1 MDYIQG
7 IQIYVDQIIQV
18 MKIGLITYH
27 YSQNYGAVMQTYAT
41 CRILKELGHDV
52 EIINIRQ
59 LEKRKLRHIVFI
71 PKYRKFNSFMNRFYS
86 HQTSIIHDVQ
96 ELRERSFDYNC
107 LLVGSDQVWNPM
119 ISLDR
124 CMAYFLDF
132 GNSNM
137 KRVSYASSLGIS
149 EWPVEKKYLLKD
161 IARALYNF
169 NAISVREK
177 TGQQLLKNIFNLDAQ
192 LVVDPTMLHSDY
204 SEIVNKVSNTNNIVC
219 YLLNRTGEQL
229 KASRFISKQLNK
241 NAQIL
246 TSVYPVCG
254 FEYVY
259 PPSIEEWIE
268 YIAGANLVITDS
280 FHGVVFSLLY
290 KRNFVVF
297 AVNNGKNSRLVDL
310 LELVGL
316 KNRYFTSFEELKKS
330 NIYNCDVDYSQ
341 VAPIIERER
350 KSSITYLINSLT
362 QH

>member
-1 MDYIQG
+1 
-7 IQIYVDQIIQV
+7 
-18 MKIGLITYH
+18 MKVGLITYH

-59 LEKRKLRHIVFI
+59 LEKRKLRHVVFI
-71 PKYRKFNSFMNRFYS
+71 PKYRKFDSFINKYYS
-86 HQTSIIHDVQ
+86 HQTSIIHNMQ
-96 ELRERSFDYNC
+96 ELRSRSFNYNC

-132 GNSNM
+132 GNPNM
-137 KRVSYASSLGIS
+137 KRISYASSLGIS
-149 EWPVEKKYLLKD
+149 QWPTEKKYLLKD
-161 IARALYNF
+161 ISRALYNF
-169 NAISVREK
+169 DAISVREK
-177 TGQQLLKNIFNLDAQ
+177 TGQRLLKEIFNLDAQ
-192 LVVDPTMLHSDY
+192 LVVDPTMLHSGYD
-204 SEIVNKVSNTNNIVC
+204 EIVSDVSQTNNIVC

-229 KASRFISKQLNK
+229 KASRFIAKQLNEK
-241 NAQIL
+241 AQLL

-259 PPSIEEWIE
+259 PPSIEEWIK
-268 YIAGANLVITDS
+268 YIAGASLVITDS

-297 AVNNGKNSRLVDL
+297 AVNNGKNSRLMDL

-316 KNRYFTSFEELKKS
+316 KNRYFTSFEELNKS
-330 NIYNCDVDYSQ
+330 NIYNYDVDYSQ
-341 VAPIIERER
+341 VTPIIERER
-350 KSSITYLINSLT
+350 ESSTAYLINSLA